1 MHDFTFT
8 LHRLILPYKASDG
21 LFFNFG
27 WKESMFICQ
36 PENQSVPQESKI
48 WKLKASLQL
57 AMASIR
63 LEQESNQQWGCK
75 DVSWF
80 VNAVCVPCSIIVWGY

>member
-1 MHDFTFT
+1 MACSSTD
-8 LHRLILPYKASDG
+8 RQKCGMG
-21 LFFNFG
+21 LNRTRNVQCFG

-63 LEQESNQQWGCK
+63 LEQESNQQWGCQL
-75 DVSWF
+75 VVLMLF
-80 VNAVCVPCSIIVWGY
+80 AFHVPS